1 MAADESYLAPEAKA
15 RRRIDGML
23 TAAGWVVQDYRQIAL
38 GAAQGVA
45 VREFP
50 MAPGHGRADY
60 LLFIDRKAAGVV
72 EAKKAGS
79 TLTGVEWQAAKYT
92 LGLPPEMDA
101 WGSPLPFAYE
111 STGIETTFTNALD
124 PEPASRRV
132 FSFHRPETLAGI
144 LGALGEPDRGLRK
157 ATLRMRLLAM
167 PPLDPKGLWTA
178 QETAIR
184 NTEDSLKS
192 FKPRALIQMATGS
205 GKTFTAANLSYRLVK
220 FADARR
226 ILFLVDRA
234 NLGRQTLKEFQQFV
248 TPDDGRKF
256 TELYNVQHLQG
267 GSIDPVARVT
277 ISTIQRLYS
286 ILRAEELSEELD
298 EESAY
303 EVEPSRPVE
312 VSYNPA
318 VPIEVFDVIIV
329 DEAHRSIYGVWRQ
342 VLEYFDAFIIGL
354 TATPGKQTFGFFNQN
369 LVMEYGYEQ
378 AVADAVNVDFDVYR
392 IKTEITEQGST
403 IDAGLVTRFRD
414 RETRQERLEKLDED
428 FDYEAKQLD
437 RSVVAQDQIRTIVKT
452 FRDRLFVDIFPG
464 RTEVPKTLIFAKT
477 DAHAD
482 DIVRIVREEFGKGN
496 DFAAKITYKS
506 GSQGQKPED
515 LLASF
520 RNSYNPRIAVTVDM
534 IATGTDVKPLECV
547 FFMRMVKSRSFFEQM
562 RGRGVRV
569 VNPTDLQGVTP
580 DATTKDRFVLV
591 DAVGVTETELIDVVP
606 VERKRGVSFEKLLH
620 QVALGT
626 WDADVA
632 SSVAI
637 RLARLNGRLNDADR
651 ARLAEAAGE
660 PITEIAQRV
669 FAALDPDNQLDAA
682 RVATGTLE
690 PEPDEVA
697 KAARKL
703 TAEALAPIAEH
714 PEFRTL
720 VEDIERIHEQVIDE
734 YSKDKVIE
742 SGYSKD
748 ATDRARQTVESF
760 HAFIEDHK
768 DEITA
773 LQILYNRPYG
783 ARELTFAEIRELADA
798 IEMPPRRWTPERLWD
813 AYETLEKSRVHG
825 STKSVLTNLVSLVRH
840 AIGQEEE
847 LVAFPDQV
855 AERYAAWLAQ
865 QEQAGRVFTDEQR
878 AWLDAVAAHI
888 ATSLRIT
895 TDDFEYTPFAER
907 GGIGGAYRAFG
918 DDLTELL
925 QDLNTELVA

>member
-1 MAADESYLAPEAKA
+1 MALDESYLAPEAKA
-15 RRRIDGML
+15 RRRIDEML
-23 TAAGWVVQDYRQIAL
+23 TASGWAVQGYKQIAL
-38 GAAQGVA
+38 GAARGVA

-60 LLFIDRKAAGVV
+60 LLFIDRKAAGAI
-72 EAKKAGS
+72 EAKKAGA
-79 TLTGVEWQAAKYT
+79 TLTGVEWQSAKYT
-92 LGLPPEMDA
+92 TGLPPEMDA

-111 STGIETTFTNALD
+111 STGIETTFTNVLD

-132 FSFHRPETLAGI
+132 FSFHRPETLADMLERLGDPERGI
-144 LGALGEPDRGLRK
+144 RN
-157 ATLRMRLLAM
+157 ATFRTRLLHM
-167 PPLDPKGLWTA
+167 PPLDPSGLWSA

-184 NTEDSLKS
+184 NTEMSLQA
-192 FKPRALIQMATGS
+192 FRPRALIQMATGS

-234 NLGRQTLKEFQQFV
+234 NLGRQTLKEFQAFE
-248 TPDDGRKF
+248 PPGSGKKF
-256 TELYNVQHLQG
+256 TQEYNVQHLAS

-277 ISTIQRLYS
+277 ISTIQRLYA
-286 ILRAEELSEELD
+286 ILKGEELPGELD

-303 EVEPSRPVE
+303 DAEPSAPVE
-312 VSYNPA
+312 VAYNSA
-318 VPIEVFDVIIV
+318 VPIEAFDVIIV

-354 TATPGKQTFGFFNQN
+354 TATPGKQTFGFFHQN

-378 AVADAVNVDFDVYR
+378 AVADNVNVDFDVYR
-392 IKTEITEQGST
+392 IKTQISAEGST
-403 IDAGLVTRFRD
+403 IDAGLVTKFRD

-428 FDYEAKQLD
+428 FDYEAKELD
-437 RSVVAQDQIRTIVKT
+437 RSVVSQDQIRTVIKT
-452 FRDRLFVDIFPG
+452 FRDRLFIDVFPG
-464 RTEVPKTLIFAKT
+464 RTEVPKTLIFAKS

-496 DFAAKITYKS
+496 EFAAKITYKS

-591 DAVGVTETELIDVVP
+591 DAVGVTESELIDVVP
-606 VERKRGVSFEKLLH
+606 VERKRGVSFEALLR
-620 QVALGT
+620 QVAIGT

-637 RLARLNGRLNDADR
+637 RLVRLNGRLKEPER
-651 ARLAEAAGE
+651 ETLEEAAGRSV
-660 PITEIAQRV
+660 TAIAQSI
-669 FAALDPDNQLDAA
+669 FSALDPDNQFDAA
-682 RVATGTLE
+682 RAATGRAE
-690 PEPDEVA
+690 PTEEEVSV
-697 KAARKL
+697 AAHDL
-703 TAEALAPIAEH
+703 LGEALAPIADS
-714 PEFRTL
+714 PAFREQL
-720 VEDIERIHEQVIDE
+720 VDIQRTHEQVIDE
-734 YSKDKVIE
+734 WSKDAVID

-748 ATDRARQTVESF
+748 ARDRARQTVESF
-760 HAFIEDHK
+760 RAFIEENK

-773 LQILYNRPYG
+773 LQILYDRPYG
-783 ARELTFAEIRELADA
+783 ARDLTFAEVKELADA
-798 IEMPPRRWTPERLWD
+798 ISLPPRRWTPERLWE
-813 AYETLEKSRVHG
+813 AYETLEKAKVRG
-825 STKSVLTNLVSLVRH
+825 STKTVLTNLVSLVRH
-840 AIGQEEE
+840 ATGQEDE
-847 LVAFPDQV
+847 LIAFPDQV
-855 AERYAAWLAQ
+855 AERYEAWLLQ
-865 QEQAGRVFTDEQR
+865 QEQSDRVFTDVQR
-878 AWLDAVAAHI
+878 AWLDSITDHI

-895 TDDFEYTPFAER
+895 PEDFNYTPFAER
-907 GGIGGAYRAFG
+907 GGIGAAYRAFG
-918 DDLTELL
+918 DSLTALL
-925 QDLNTELVA
+925 DDLNAELVA

>member
-1 MAADESYLAPEAKA
+1 
-15 RRRIDGML
+15 
-23 TAAGWVVQDYRQIAL
+23 
-38 GAAQGVA
+38 
-45 VREFP
+45 
-50 MAPGHGRADY
+50 
-60 LLFIDRKAAGVV
+60 
-72 EAKKAGS
+72 
-79 TLTGVEWQAAKYT
+79 
-92 LGLPPEMDA
+92 
-101 WGSPLPFAYE
+101 
-111 STGIETTFTNALD
+111 
-124 PEPASRRV
+124 
-132 FSFHRPETLAGI
+132 
-144 LGALGEPDRGLRK
+144 
-157 ATLRMRLLAM
+157 
-167 PPLDPKGLWTA
+167 LWSA
-178 QETAIR
+178 QEKAIR

-234 NLGRQTLKEFQQFV
+234 NLGRQTLKEFQAFT

-267 GSIDPVARVT
+267 DSIDRAARVT
-277 ISTIQRLYS
+277 ISTIQRLYA
-286 ILRAEELSEELD
+286 LLKGEELAPELD

-303 EVEPSRPVE
+303 EVEPSKPVE
-312 VSYNPA
+312 VTYDAA
-318 VPIEVFDVIIV
+318 VPIETFDVIIV

-342 VLEYFDAFIIGL
+342 VLEFFDAFIIGL

-392 IKTEITEQGST
+392 IKTQISEDGST

-414 RETRQERLEKLDED
+414 RETRSERLEKLDTD

-437 RSVVAQDQIRTIVKT
+437 RSVVAQDQIRTILQT

-464 RTEVPKTLIFAKT
+464 RTEVPKTLIFAKS

-496 DFAAKITYKS
+496 DFAAKITYRS
-506 GSQGQKPED
+506 GSQGQKPEE

-547 FFMRMVKSRSFFEQM
+547 FFMRMVKSRGFFEQM

-569 VNPTDLQGVTP
+569 VSPTDLQGVTP

-620 QVALGT
+620 QVAVGT
-626 WDADVA
+626 WDPDVA

-651 ARLAEAAGE
+651 ARLAEAAGQ
-660 PITEIAQRV
+660 PITETVERV
-669 FAALDPDNQLDAA
+669 FASLDPDNQLDAA
-682 RVATGTLE
+682 RAVTGTLDPD
-690 PEPDEVA
+690 PEEVA
-697 KAARKL
+697 KSARGL
-703 TAEALAPIAEH
+703 MSDALAPIADR

-720 VEDIERIHEQVIDE
+720 VVDIERIHEQAIDE
-734 YSKDKVIE
+734 YSKDQVIE

-760 HAFIEDHK
+760 QAFLEDHK

-773 LQILYNRPYG
+773 LQILYNRPYA
-783 ARELTFAEIRELADA
+783 ARELTFTEVKELAEA
-798 IEMPPRRWTPERLWD
+798 IQLPPRRWTPERLWD
-813 AYETLEKSRVHG
+813 AYETLEKSKVHG

-855 AERYAAWLAQ
+855 AERYSAWLAQ
-865 QEQAGRVFTDEQR
+865 EEQAGRIFTDEQR
-878 AWLDAVAAHI
+878 AWLDRIAAHI

-895 TDDFEYTPFAER
+895 ANDFEYTPFAER
-907 GGIGGAYRAFG
+907 GGLGGAYRALG
-918 DDLTELL
+918 DDLTALL
-925 QDLNTELVA
+925 EDLNSELVA